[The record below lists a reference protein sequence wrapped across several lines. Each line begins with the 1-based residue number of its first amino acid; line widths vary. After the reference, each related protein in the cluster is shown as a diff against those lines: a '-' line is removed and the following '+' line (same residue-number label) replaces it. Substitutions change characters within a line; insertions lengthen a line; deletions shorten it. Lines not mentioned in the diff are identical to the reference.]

1 MEESLK
7 NYWKLY
13 NEFYTNE
20 MMIHKKHNPL
30 REYEDEFVNGPIL
43 EIGCGQSSFLVEFS
57 KSGKEIFA
65 LDNDSSQLDFL
76 DKRINAYG
84 TMDPGKI
91 HLLNLTIPIDKLPE
105 KKFSVVIMS
114 DIIHF
119 FTLEDSRKLV
129 EELIPRTIK
138 GSLIYIR
145 VHSRK
150 HTYNNPLDPEIHNYF
165 KHFFSPEDL
174 NNLFDKKYFECLTCS
189 ENQQFIKSQHELNLE
204 ATWLSEVLDMQ
215 GITDQIEREEAIYEN
230 SQNIVGAWISC
241 IYRRK

>member
-1 MEESLK
+1 
-7 NYWKLY
+7 
-13 NEFYTNE
+13 

-30 REYEDEFVNGPIL
+30 REYEDEFVKGPIL

-84 TMDPGKI
+84 TMDLDKI
-91 HLLNLTIPIDKLPE
+91 HLLNQTIPIDKLPE

-145 VHSRK
+145 VS
-150 HTYNNPLDPEIHNYF
+150 F
-165 KHFFSPEDL
+165 
-174 NNLFDKKYFECLTCS
+174 
-189 ENQQFIKSQHELNLE
+189 
-204 ATWLSEVLDMQ
+204 
-215 GITDQIEREEAIYEN
+215 
-230 SQNIVGAWISC
+230 
-241 IYRRK
+241 